1 MAFIDT
7 VKGFFKLDTKESKPG
22 THNTSY
28 PGVGSKGYIRV
39 LEYQGKRIT
48 YKKARKITEDTQVKV
63 GLDILNY
70 FLLSKNYVITSASDE
85 PEDLEIK
92 EFVEDVLDNMETPF
106 REVDKNMNTAI
117 KYGFSANEIVYTLNK
132 DTKIV
137 FKGIY
142 PIHMRTLQNEP
153 FTYNDKGVLIEI
165 HQESD
170 YGDSNIPI
178 DKILLYSFDSE
189 FDEVEGRSIL
199 TEIADFTNDKKEI
212 LNWLLTFLHKH
223 ENPTIYAKVSNGNI
237 AKKIRNALDAIAG
250 GKTNITVGKDDD
262 LGVLESS
269 HRGETFFKALTLID
283 NYIFRRFYL
292 GNLLLGDPSQT
303 GSYSQSDVQFR
314 MSMNIL
320 NGIQEDKASVW
331 QKKINELV
339 AFNFGPNA
347 NVPKFSYESFIE
359 KDYLNLLNALK
370 DLVSDGVIDSSAP
383 WWKELIAT
391 TVQKESGVK
400 VDTDTVDDVTLN
412 DNDADYGYQPPLPGD
427 AEADMILKGLI

>member
-1 MAFIDT
+1 MGFIDT

-22 THNTSY
+22 TRSTNYHGAGN
-28 PGVGSKGYIRV
+28 KGYSRI
-39 LEYQGKRIT
+39 LEYAGKKIT
-48 YKKARKITEDTQVKV
+48 YKKARKICEDTQVKV

-70 FLLSKNYVITSASDE
+70 FLLSKDYVITSASDE
-85 PEDLEIK
+85 PEDIEIK
-92 EFVEDVLDNMETPF
+92 EFVEDMLDNMELPF
-106 REVDKNMNTAI
+106 RKVDKNLNTAI

-132 DTKIV
+132 DNRIV
-137 FKGIY
+137 FKAIY
-142 PIHMRTLQNEP
+142 PIHMRTLQKDP
-153 FTYNDKGVLIEI
+153 FTYNDKGELIEI

-170 YGDSNIPI
+170 FGDADIPI

-189 FDEVEGRSIL
+189 FDEVEGHSIL
-199 TEIADFTNDKKEI
+199 SEIADFTNDKKEI

-223 ENPTIYAKVSNGNI
+223 ENPTLFAKVGGGN
-237 AKKIRNALDAIAG
+237 AARKIREALDAIAG
-250 GKTNITVGKDDD
+250 GKTNITVGKEDE

-303 GSYSQSDVQFR
+303 GSYSQSDVQFK

-320 NGIQEDKASVW
+320 NGIQEDKANAW
-331 QKKINELV
+331 QKKINDIV

-347 NVPKFSYESFIE
+347 NVPQFSYESFIE
-359 KDYLNLLNALK
+359 KDYLNLLAALK
-370 DLVSDGVIDSSAP
+370 DLVSNGVIDSSAP

-400 VDTDTVDDVTLN
+400 VDTDTVDDANLN
-412 DNDADYGYQPPLPGD
+412 DDEVDYGYQPPLPGD
-427 AEADMILKGLI
+427 AEASIAVEGLI